1 MTASVADII
10 AFGRAHVAS
19 GDIDPTYP
27 VLRHIVRSWAL
38 TPDEALWLTNL
49 YVAYYHLPSALM
61 AFRMQPNPRL
71 ALPEEALT
79 LPCGTE
85 RRGHRSPKA
94 LAAHLDAYRRAT
106 YPSQTGYWCEGLTE
120 DRTRNFAIVYRQA
133 LQLHGNGRWAAFK
146 LADLY
151 LHALDMPLDF
161 PSMFLEESSGPRA
174 GLALLYPEAAAGRL
188 GPWALILRNAF
199 AASGLP
205 LSWDQ
210 LETVLCDFHS
220 LAADRYY
227 VGHDIDEMQAR
238 AFDTDLTVTELE
250 LVLEARRASFPPAY
264 LGEAGGWRGVDKE
277 RNRAYRTTGQILLRD

>member
-10 AFGRAHVAS
+10 AFGRAHIAS

-27 VLRHIVRSWAL
+27 VLRHIVRSWGL
-38 TPDEALWLTNL
+38 TANEALWLTNL
-49 YVAYYHLPSALM
+49 YVAYYHLPSALI
-61 AFRMQPNPRL
+61 AYRMQPNPAL

-94 LAAHLDAYRRAT
+94 LKLHLDSYRRAT
-106 YPSQTGYWCEGLTE
+106 YPRQTGYWCEGFTL
-120 DRTRNFAIVYRQA
+120 DRTRNFHIVYRKA
-133 LQLHGNGRWAAFK
+133 SQLRGNGRWAAFK

-151 LHALDMPLDF
+151 LHALEMPLDF

-188 GPWALILRNAF
+188 TPWAILLRNEF
-199 AASGLP
+199 AASGVP
-205 LSWDQ
+205 VSWDR
-210 LETVLCDFHS
+210 LETILCDFHS
-220 LAADRYY
+220 LAAGRYY

-238 AFDTDLTVTELE
+238 LFAADLTVTELE
-250 LVLEARRASFPPAY
+250 LLLEARRASFPAAY
-264 LGEAGGWRGVDKE
+264 LGELGGWRGVDKE
-277 RNRAYRTTGQILLRD
+277 RNRAYRDTGQILLRD